1 MVEDSVD
8 LKERILQTTES
19 LLRRY
24 GATKLSVVDVARE
37 IGMSHGNIYR
47 FFGSKSILLA
57 AIAERWLCK
66 VEEPLSVITASKL
79 PADQKLE
86 KWLDELRRIKR
97 QKHLKDPELF
107 SIYGE
112 IAEHLGDEVRKH
124 IQIMLN
130 QLAKIIEEGNKA
142 GIFHSEDPS
151 QSAIAVLHATSR
163 LHHPGFV
170 GASDYPSEEAA
181 RHLTKLVINSLRFDA
196 SGITARHPDHRSM
209 E

>member
-8 LKERILQTTES
+8 LKERILQTTEN

-47 FFGSKSILLA
+47 FFASKSILLA

-66 VEEPLSVITASKL
+66 VEEPLAAITNSKL

-97 QKHLKDPELF
+97 QKHLNDPELF
-107 SIYGE
+107 AIYGE
-112 IAEHLGDEVRKH
+112 VAEQARDEVRRH
-124 IQIMLN
+124 IDIMLD
-130 QLAKIIEEGNKA
+130 QLEQIIKEGDKA
-142 GIFHSEDPS
+142 GIFYSDDPR
-151 QSAIAVLHATSR
+151 QSAMAVLHATAR
-163 LHHPGFV
+163 FHHPVFV
-170 GASDYPSEEAA
+170 GAPDYPSEE
-181 RHLTKLVINSLRFDA
+181 
-196 SGITARHPDHRSM
+196 TARHVTALVIRSLKFDAKKV
-209 E
+209 